1 MKMKNAEKEMQRS
14 SVRVY
19 KAVSRDMLRDEELLT
34 RYIINGKE
42 PSRR

>member
-19 KAVSRDMLRDEELLT
+19 KVVSRDMVRDEELLR
-34 RYIINGKE
+34 RYIIDGKE
-42 PSRR
+42 PLRI

>member
-1 MKMKNAEKEMQRS
+1 MKNAEKEMQRS

-19 KAVSRDMLRDEELLT
+19 KAVSRGMVRDEELSR
-34 RYIINGKE
+34 RYIIDGKE